1 VLTKFFFRYFFL
13 WKINKYQTKLLQRFP
28 KQEDTDL
35 QDHWMRNRSDQ
46 INHGPEQSAA
56 NSTQLLP
63 WFRNHPQI
71 HPSQMNTSGF
81 LQPICRDVMHPNQQ
95 VSIWDIADI
104 MYFGCI
110 YLLYIDGVDEY
121 RTTQKSLYFESRS
134 SISGVFPNTQDH
146 RIQFIVEDYEA
157 DPHNR
162 FA

>member
-1 VLTKFFFRYFFL
+1 MNFFSL
-13 WKINKYQTKLLQRFP
+13 KNKINIQTKLLQRYP

-46 INHGPEQSAA
+46 INHGPEHSAA

-81 LQPICRDVMHPNQQ
+81 LQPICWDVTHPNQQ

-110 YLLYIDGVDEY
+110 YLLVYIDGVDEY
-121 RTTQKSLYFESRS
+121 RTTQKITVLALNLCST

-146 RIQFIVEDYEA
+146 RIQFIVENYEA

>member
-1 VLTKFFFRYFFL
+1 MFIPLCL
-13 WKINKYQTKLLQRFP
+13 QTKLLQRFP

-46 INHGPEQSAA
+46 VNHGPEQSAA

-63 WFRNHPQI
+63 WFRIHPQI
-71 HPSQMNTSGF
+71 HPSQMNTSSGF
-81 LQPICRDVMHPNQQ
+81 LPAICWDVTNPNQQ

-121 RTTQKSLYFESRS
+121 RTTQNHCTLNLCS